1 MRNSLFLLFL
11 LGLSFVTIA
20 QQEDLELWGSL
31 KFTKKVS
38 KKGKF
43 EFEEQVRWSDSI
55 SSYKKSFTNLSY
67 EYKLHKR
74 HAISINLRHTE
85 NADNEKFA
93 RLGLDLQSDLKLY
106 KKIMLLCQRIRVQKS
121 WDERNYLDK
130 FYFRAKWGLVWKGK
144 FASPYLDQ
152 EFFWKA
158 QNAQEID
165 KQRTTFGMAINISS
179 QFRMKFF
186 VRKQRELNR
195 KSPDQI
201 TVIGFGSHYKF

>member
-93 RLGLDLQSDLKLY
+93 RFCLDLQSDLKLY

-165 KQRTTFGMAINISS
+165 KQRTTFGLAINISS